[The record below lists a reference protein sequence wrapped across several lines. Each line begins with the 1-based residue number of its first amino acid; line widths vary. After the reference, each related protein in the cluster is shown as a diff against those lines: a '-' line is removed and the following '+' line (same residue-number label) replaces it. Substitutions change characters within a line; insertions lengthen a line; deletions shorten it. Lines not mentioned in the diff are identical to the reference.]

1 LTSGGHG
8 ESGEVRVLLIE
19 DHRMVAEAIASAL
32 DERARIRT
40 VGIAGCIADARE
52 MVGRLLPDVV
62 LVDYRLPDGTGTSA
76 ARDLV
81 AELPNLRVV
90 IVTAA
95 EDEDI
100 LTEALDA
107 GCCGCVRKSASIDEL
122 VSAVESAHAGK
133 VVIPTVLL
141 ERVMTR
147 LRRPAD
153 GAQHGLTPREL
164 EVLQLL
170 AAGWTTRAMAD
181 ELRVTFH
188 TIRNYVQAVIQKL
201 GAHSRLE
208 AVAIAL
214 RDGVVS
220 APQQR

>member
-1 LTSGGHG
+1 
-8 ESGEVRVLLIE
+8 
-19 DHRMVAEAIASAL
+19 M
-32 DERARIRT
+32 
-40 VGIAGCIADARE
+40 
-52 MVGRLLPDVV
+52 
-62 LVDYRLPDGTGTSA
+62 
-76 ARDLV
+76 
-81 AELPNLRVV
+81 PNIRVV

-95 EDEDI
+95 EDEEI
-100 LTEALDA
+100 FTEALEA
-107 GCCGCVRKSASIDEL
+107 GCCGCVRKSASIEEL
-122 VSAVESAHAGK
+122 VSAVQSAHAGK

-147 LRRPAD
+147 LRQPPD
-153 GAQHGLTPREL
+153 SLQYGLTPREL

-170 AAGWTTRAMAD
+170 AGGWTTRAMAD

-214 RDGVVS
+214 RDGVVGG
-220 APQQR
+220 PQR